1 MPGVRLDQFLASTAV
16 ALVLAAAP
24 IAAHAGQLS
33 QTAGHALAPQPLDSP
48 NLPSSH
54 GDEFTAT
61 VAVQTDPAPAPAA
74 TDNAPVT
81 TGTATTTTPAAT
93 EASPAVAPA
102 AAAFVVLPEAVLL
115 ETLPVECEGFIACRS
130 DSRLEPAVAT
140 V

>member
-33 QTAGHALAPQPLDSP
+33 QAAGHALAPQPLDSP

-61 VAVQTDPAPAPAA
+61 AAVQTDPAPAPAA

-93 EASPAVAPA
+93 EAAPAVPATPPAPA
-102 AAAFVVLPEAVLL
+102 AEATPAA
-115 ETLPVECEGFIACRS
+115 
-130 DSRLEPAVAT
+130 PAAPAT
-140 V
+140 AIVTPTPA